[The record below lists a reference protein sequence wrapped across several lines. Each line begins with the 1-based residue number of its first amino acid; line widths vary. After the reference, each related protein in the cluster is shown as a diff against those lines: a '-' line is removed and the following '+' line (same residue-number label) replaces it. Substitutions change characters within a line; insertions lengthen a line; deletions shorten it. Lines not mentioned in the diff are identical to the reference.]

1 MIDKL
6 DWLCIQKLVI
16 GDQMTQLSQ
25 AIQIG
30 VEQLH
35 NNQHIDGPASREK
48 MKRKIDAIV
57 KAK

>member
-1 MIDKL
+1 
-6 DWLCIQKLVI
+6 
-16 GDQMTQLSQ
+16 MTQLSQ